1 MFKNDSQFSCR
12 RWNVTE
18 SGDNLKVLFHIAVW
32 HPGPKGHRLQT
43 LAAGLVF
50 WQPHMCVRVCQPGYL
65 MVIFYTQLSKMLHT
79 ADGRPT
85 RVRPVSDQIF
95 YYQLFLP
102 VLYLSLIFACAHLLC
117 NKMVRQEVMR
127 AGFAL
132 DWPRA
137 GLACTRSWETWLKH
151 WKEWEWGNVR
161 RLVYVNTTAAKD
173 AVLYRQMQS
182 IRRHQHWLALSR
194 KLCKVTLNLGS
205 YFIYFFLRGLK
216 EINL

>member
-1 MFKNDSQFSCR
+1 MWQKAATTWKSCSTSLCDTPDQKVTDFKHWQQAWSFDS
-12 RWNVTE
+12 
-18 SGDNLKVLFHIAVW
+18 HICVW
-32 HPGPKGHRLQT
+32 ECVSLDIWWSYFIHNFQT
-43 LAAGLVF
+43 AY
-50 WQPHMCVRVCQPGYL
+50 Q
-65 MVIFYTQLSKMLHT
+65 TQQMQMLHT

-205 YFIYFFLRGLK
+205 YFIFFFLRGLK